1 MLSQHDDINNNLLL
15 ILLRCFLK
23 FSVNL
28 KIMFTNKNLFSN
40 ACKLVLF
47 AVLLSTLFSCS
58 EWENEYDFR
67 NYIRDKHPFCEIKET
82 NLGYFTYQVNDT
94 INNKI
99 YIYKSGKSKSSTIVH
114 CVNCK

>member
-1 MLSQHDDINNNLLL
+1 M
-15 ILLRCFLK
+15 K
-23 FSVNL
+23 NL
-28 KIMFTNKNLFSN
+28 KIRSHFLYTL
-40 ACKLVLF
+40 LF
-47 AVLLSTLFSCS
+47 AVFLLFTSCS

-94 INNKI
+94 INDKI
-99 YIYKSGKSKSSTIVH
+99 YIYKSGKSKNSTIVH

>member
-1 MLSQHDDINNNLLL
+1 
-15 ILLRCFLK
+15 
-23 FSVNL
+23 
-28 KIMFTNKNLFSN
+28 MFTNKNLFSK